1 MKFLRILLLLVAQFS
16 IFNFQF
22 SIGTINAQGVS
33 VTGSIQSD
41 MLVPQNDERTGA
53 LKDEA
58 FQANLY
64 ADLLLQSKNVDAGL
78 RFEYLEHPLPGFE
91 NDFQGWGVPNL
102 WVKARWGCAELTGG
116 TFYEQFGSGF
126 ILRTYE
132 ERSLGIDNS
141 LLGARVVLK
150 PLKGLTLKALSG
162 AQRHYWKWNKSL
174 VSGADAEYR
183 LDEQFASL
191 QQKDLRLT
199 KGTEKVPIDSF

>member
-162 AQRHYWKWNKSL
+162 AQRHYRKWNKSL